1 MMRSHCF
8 TILHDADDLA
18 RLEALCPEALSGTV
32 LGFALDIHLQLQER
46 GIDHLTPMDL
56 IDYDEL
62 PRLQR
67 FEASVQQFWAA
78 HARVVYRGVD
88 LLALARIRHISCLRR
103 VSWAAYVIQRALE
116 VIRPEQVVVFEEPAG
131 HGLDQPPGYRKMP
144 LLFSLLRGIAEQ
156 AGCPVHLLRSDGG
169 GRGAFE
175 DRAAHNARKVLP
187 PGVPDSPPFRRPWIL
202 VHGNGSDLLRQVPLI
217 QGLLDQSHFAVVQS
231 YSSASEPQLQQLSD
245 VGHHLCHVSQLTSH
259 DPATDVDTA
268 AGLGRARFDEAA
280 LRAPA
285 ELNGIFRNPYMKI
298 HFDFIFTDY
307 ARSMAQ
313 HLRSWRR
320 FFSVHR
326 PSALVST
333 FPTPMTDIASQCG
346 IPCLNLPHGL
356 MMLGLPEF
364 FTSLHGGCVGAI
376 SSVHRDR
383 LVSAGLH
390 PRRVRVTGDPYL
402 DPILDRIRLS
412 SARSRARS
420 AAAVR
425 RRYSVPPES
434 RFLLLLSGG
443 MDMASS
449 GATLPMIDWAHAV
462 HAAGQLATMIER
474 HPQWRFVVKCHPRR
488 DHPRLYERLNEQLP
502 CGHRLAMAHDTSLH
516 DLAPAA
522 DAIVSFN
529 ISTSGVIESSLWGT
543 PVIFLDTSMMWFD
556 HEQWATD
563 SWPRVNSVDELEE
576 ALEAMF
582 SDAGTYEEYVNRT
595 QDAVH
600 RFFDGPPQPAVPRCL
615 ETIDQLVLSPAV
627 TST

>member
-1 MMRSHCF
+1 MMRPRCL
-8 TILHDADDLA
+8 TILHNADDLA
-18 RLEALCPEALSGTV
+18 RIEALCPEALSGTV
-32 LGFALDIHLQLQER
+32 LGFALDIHLQLQDR

-56 IDYDEL
+56 IGYDEL

-67 FEASVQQFWAA
+67 FEASVQQFWSA
-78 HARVVYRGVD
+78 HARIIYRGVD
-88 LLALARIRHISCLRR
+88 LLSLARLRHISCFRR

-131 HGLDQPPGYRKMP
+131 HGLDQPSGYRKMP

-169 GRGAFE
+169 GCGTFE
-175 DRAAHNARKVLP
+175 DRAAHNARKALP
-187 PGVPDSPPFRRPWIL
+187 PSAPDSRPFGRPWVL

-217 QGLLDQSHFAVVQS
+217 QGLLDQSDFAVVQS
-231 YSSASEPQLQQLSD
+231 YSSASESELQRLSD
-245 VGHHLCHVSQLTSH
+245 VAHHLCHVSQLISH
-259 DPATDVDTA
+259 DRATDVDA
-268 AGLGRARFDEAA
+268 PAGLGRARFDEAA

-285 ELNGIFRNPYMKI
+285 ELSGIFRNPYMKI
-298 HFDFIFTDY
+298 HFDFIFADY
-307 ARSMAQ
+307 ARAMAQ

-333 FPTPMTDIASQCG
+333 YPTPMTDIASQCG

-364 FTSLHGGCVGAI
+364 FTSLYGGCVGAI
-376 SSVHRDR
+376 SSLHRDR

-402 DPILDRIRLS
+402 DPILDRIRRT
-412 SARSRARS
+412 SARSRAHS

-425 RRYSVPPES
+425 RRHGVPPDS
-434 RFLLLLSGG
+434 RFLLLISGG
-443 MDMASS
+443 MDTPSS

-462 HAAGQLATMIER
+462 QAAGQLATMIER

-488 DHPRLYERLNEQLP
+488 DHPRLYERLNERLP
-502 CGHRLAMAHDTSLH
+502 SGHHLAMAHDTSLH
-516 DLAPAA
+516 DLVPAV
-522 DAIVSFN
+522 DAVVSFN
-529 ISTSGVIESSLWGT
+529 ISTSGVIESSLWGK
-543 PVIFLDTSMMWFD
+543 PVIFLDTSMMWCD
-556 HEQWATD
+556 YEQWATD
-563 SWPRVNSVDELEE
+563 SWPIVNSVDELEE

-582 SDAGTYEEYVNRT
+582 SDAGRYEQYVKQT

-627 TST
+627 AST

>member
-1 MMRSHCF
+1 MRSHCL

-131 HGLDQPPGYRKMP
+131 HGLDQPSGYRKMP

-169 GRGAFE
+169 GRATFE

-187 PGVPDSPPFRRPWIL
+187 PSAPDSRPFGRPWIL
-202 VHGNGSDLLRQVPLI
+202 FHGNGSDLLRQVPLI

-259 DPATDVDTA
+259 DPATDVDTP

-280 LRAPA
+280 LRALA

-298 HFDFIFTDY
+298 HFDFIFADY

-320 FFSVHR
+320 AFSVHR
-326 PSALVST
+326 PAAFIST
-333 FPTPMTDIASQCG
+333 FPTPMADIASQCG

-364 FTSLHGGCVGAI
+364 FTSLDGGCVGAI

-412 SARSRARS
+412 SARSRAHS
-420 AAAVR
+420 ATAVR

-443 MDMASS
+443 MDMPSS
-449 GATLPMIDWAHAV
+449 GATLPMIDWAHAA
-462 HAAGQLATMIER
+462 HAAGRLASMIER
-474 HPQWRFVVKCHPRR
+474 HPEWWLVVKCHPRR
-488 DHPRLYERLNEQLP
+488 DHPRLYERLSERLP
-502 CGHRLAMAHDTSLH
+502 CGHRLAIAHDTSLH
-516 DLAPAA
+516 DLVSAA
-522 DAIVSFN
+522 DAVVSFN
-529 ISTSGVIESSLWGT
+529 ISTSGLIESSLWGK

-627 TST
+627 ATT